1 MSRQAS
7 LPAINVAPNQ
17 GKLLHLLA
25 LATRARTVLEVGTL
39 AGYSTIWLA
48 RALPQG
54 GGLVTIELDPRHAS
68 MAQDNI
74 AAAGLSEVVEI
85 IVGPAIEVLERLAGE
100 NRTAFDLVFIDA
112 DKPNTSEY
120 FELALT
126 LVHLGSLI
134 IVDNVVRAGK
144 VADPN
149 SDDPNV
155 LGMRRFLDRLANE
168 PHVQRDR
175 RADCR
180 LQGPRRFRAG
190 GGRRIGAR
198 SVSRLEETPGRSRA
212 VGYRLGSRSRVGGR
226 KAFGPAS
233 AAAQSHRRLLPATG
247 TCGAAWSAR
256 RPVKPEVA
264 GSNPVRSARS

>member
-1 MSRQAS
+1 MSRQDWTEVDRYLGDLLVAPDSGLDATLRVSRQAS

-168 PHVQRDR
+168 PRVSATAVQTVGSKGHDGFV
-175 RADCR
+175 
-180 LQGPRRFRAG
+180 L
-190 GGRRIGAR
+190 
-198 SVSRLEETPGRSRA
+198 A
-212 VGYRLGSRSRVGGR
+212 VV
-226 KAFGPAS
+226 
-233 AAAQSHRRLLPATG
+233 
-247 TCGAAWSAR
+247 
-256 RPVKPEVA
+256 VA
-264 GSNPVRSARS
+264 